1 MKTKN
6 NKMIAAAIAIILL
19 VIAIIISLVFV
30 FNKTGTKSYD
40 SKLEEAQKYVS
51 KLNYKKAEAAYLKA
65 IDIDSK
71 HPTAYVEL
79 ADVYVTMNEQ
89 DKAEDILEKGYK
101 NVDGKENK
109 KIIKDKQE
117 AITGELNVT
126 NNGGDY
132 VI

>member
-51 KLNYKKAEAAYLKA
+51 KLDYKKAEAAYLKA
-65 IDIDSK
+65 IDIDPK

-79 ADVYVTMNEQ
+79 ADVYVTINEQ

-117 AITGELNVT
+117 AITGDLNVT
-126 NNGGDY
+126 NNGGD
-132 VI
+132 